1 MDGSTYRKLVN
12 CLYYYFFNC
21 TFMHLI
27 SLIPHSQ
34 SWPSNGVAGCVTK
47 YLDPWNVRTPPPR
60 SQYGPP
66 LKYLDRVRSAC
77 CSRVVNFTENG
88 RVRFV
93 CSWDDTLLS
102 ASRWTAFSISKPC
115 ATNNPELFVAHICC
129 TSANAIL
136 PSGVIPPRQSI
147 LLHHPH

>member
-12 CLYYYFFNC
+12 CLYYFFSC
-21 TFMHLI
+21 TLMHPFF
-27 SLIPHSQ
+27 LIPHSQ
-34 SWPSNGVAGCVTK
+34 SWPSNGVAGRVTK
-47 YLDPWNVRTPPPR
+47 YLDPRNVQTPPR

-66 LKYLDRVRSAC
+66 LKYLDCVHSAC

-115 ATNNPELFVAHICC
+115 TTNNPGLFVAHICC
-129 TSANAIL
+129 ISAKCYFA
-136 PSGVIPPRQSI
+136 PRGYTPRQSI